1 MNIDNIEL
9 DKELLAKLKMKVYLM
24 EKENFKTKKL
34 TDTEMVE
41 RIRKIIQTEVNNND
55 N

>member
-1 MNIDNIEL
+1 MNSKIPLNN
-9 DKELLAKLKMKVYLM
+9 ELLAKLKMRIYIM
-24 EKENFKTKKL
+24 EKENFKTQKL

-41 RIRKIIQTEVNNND
+41 KIKKTIVSEVNRND

>member
-1 MNIDNIEL
+1 MNSKILLNE
-9 DKELLAKLKMKVYLM
+9 ELLAKLKMRIYLM

-34 TDTEMVE
+34 TDSEMVE
-41 RIRKIIQTEVNNND
+41 KIKKLIVSEVNRND

>member
-1 MNIDNIEL
+1 MNSKIPLNN
-9 DKELLAKLKMKVYLM
+9 ELLAKLKMKIYIM

-41 RIRKIIQTEVNNND
+41 RIKKLIVSEVNRND